1 MPLEE
6 LVPGS
11 PADWLRHARS
21 DLALASIPLPA
32 DSLYSD
38 LCFHAQQTVEKSLKA
53 ILVHLGIEFR
63 KVHHIGYLL
72 TLLPDEIKASV
83 PVAATELSE
92 ITSYAV
98 MFLYPGGYED
108 VSESEYRLVI
118 MQARKILDWAD
129 NSIRED
135 RKT

>member
-1 MPLEE
+1 MLPDEIF
-6 LVPGS
+6 PGS

-53 ILVHLGIEFR
+53 ILVHLGVEFK

-72 TLLPDEIKASV
+72 TLLPEEITASL
-83 PVAATELSE
+83 PVTAAELSE

-98 MFLYPGGYED
+98 MFRYPGGFED
-108 VSESEYRLVI
+108 VPETDYRLAV
-118 MQARKILDWAD
+118 MQASKILEWA
-129 NSIRED
+129 SEFI
-135 RKT
+135 THT